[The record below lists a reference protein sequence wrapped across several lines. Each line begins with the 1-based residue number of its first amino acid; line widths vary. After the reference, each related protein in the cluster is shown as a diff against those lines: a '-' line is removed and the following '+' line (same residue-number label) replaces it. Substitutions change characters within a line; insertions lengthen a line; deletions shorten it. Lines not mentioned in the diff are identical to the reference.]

1 MRMLPPALT
10 ATLATTLTAA
20 LRPALPTLAAG
31 ALAGLYA
38 IVMLAAGNR
47 DTQLLGY
54 ALALG
59 LAVLVPFEATAFW
72 LRRGAPLPA
81 LPALPLAQL
90 ARQIRERAASRPER
104 ARPEPARVVPA
115 E

>member
-1 MRMLPPALT
+1 MRKLPPA
-10 ATLATTLTAA
+10 LTAA

-31 ALAGLYA
+31 ALAGLYV
-38 IVMLAAGNR
+38 ILMLAAGNS

-81 LPALPLAQL
+81 FPLPALPALAQSVLRL
-90 ARQIRERAASRPER
+90 ARQSSGRDTHQ
-104 ARPEPARVVPA
+104 PEPARVVPA

>member
-1 MRMLPPALT
+1 MRQLPPA
-10 ATLATTLTAA
+10 LTAA

-31 ALAGLYA
+31 ALAGLYV
-38 IVMLAAGNR
+38 ILMLAAGNR
-47 DTQLLGY
+47 DTQLFGY

-81 LPALPLAQL
+81 LPLPALATLAQPVLRL
-90 ARQIRERAASRPER
+90 ARQARGRDRGQPE
-104 ARPEPARVVPA
+104 AARVVPA

>member
-1 MRMLPPALT
+1 MSKLPPA
-10 ATLATTLTAA
+10 LTAA

-31 ALAGLYA
+31 ALAGLYV
-38 IVMLAAGNR
+38 ILMLAAGNR

-72 LRRGAPLPA
+72 LRRGAPLPGF
-81 LPALPLAQL
+81 PPLAQSVLRL
-90 ARQIRERAASRPER
+90 ARQSSGRDTRQ
-104 ARPEPARVVPA
+104 PEPARVVPA

>member
-1 MRMLPPALT
+1 MRTLPPA
-10 ATLATTLTAA
+10 LTAA

-31 ALAGLYA
+31 ALAGLYV
-38 IVMLAAGNR
+38 ILMLAAGNR
-47 DTQLLGY
+47 DTQLFGY

-72 LRRGAPLPA
+72 LRSGAPLPA
-81 LPALPLAQL
+81 LPLPGLSALAQPVLRL
-90 ARQIRERAASRPER
+90 ARQASGRDTRQREPV
-104 ARPEPARVVPA
+104 RVVPA